1 MYPYISTPYR
11 HYRIVAENQG
21 NHCAREI
28 ERIKGK
34 EERSEVQRE
43 NRRRTTSA
51 GYRVRC
57 VMSCDTMRCDTPEGG
72 PEGDPI
78 SRFRIPSVDLIKTSR
93 KLDLIIVQII
103 MLQIHNMRMLRTT
116 QLLNLKL
123 VSSTISLIDST
134 TETILL
140 LLNNTLTLSG
150 WWGWE
155 LLVVVVVIVVHGGGG
170 EVG

>member
-93 KLDLIIVQII
+93 KLDLIIVQTVRPNSVF
-103 MLQIHNMRMLRTT
+103 LLDTYVSLLHYMRRKR
-116 QLLNLKL
+116 LKEREETH
-123 VSSTISLIDST
+123 SSCSKST
-134 TETILL
+134 TCACSAPPNCSIL
-140 LLNNTLTLSG
+140 N
-150 WWGWE
+150 W
-155 LLVVVVVIVVHGGGG
+155 
-170 EVG
+170 